1 MNSFLFSRSS
11 FPAKKN
17 KFWWILDRD
26 IKFSARKSGRSR
38 KKESPA
44 SFCIESHV
52 FSLLFMKA
60 QIIFR
65 QRQWW
70 DLWNVV
76 SIVHFGC
83 RNPKLLRA
91 TTLNACHL
99 VPTTV
104 GGGGGPQSAR
114 KKKYNYPECPW
125 SLLVYWR
132 RRRMC
137 ASTAAVV
144 AFASAAARAKFCIAS
159 ASAIT
164 SHWNRGVLIPNLI
177 YW

>member
-1 MNSFLFSRSS
+1 MVEKRVCFVIMNSFLFSRSS

-17 KFWWILDRD
+17 KFWWILDGD

-52 FSLLFMKA
+52 FSLLFKKA

-65 QRQWW
+65 HRRWW

-83 RNPKLLRA
+83 RNAKLLRA

-104 GGGGGPQSAR
+104 GGGGSTVSQ

-132 RRRMC
+132 LRRMRQHC
-137 ASTAAVV
+137 
-144 AFASAAARAKFCIAS
+144 RCCRLRFCRR
-159 ASAIT
+159 T
-164 SHWNRGVLIPNLI
+164 RQVLHRICFRICIPLK
-177 YW
+177 